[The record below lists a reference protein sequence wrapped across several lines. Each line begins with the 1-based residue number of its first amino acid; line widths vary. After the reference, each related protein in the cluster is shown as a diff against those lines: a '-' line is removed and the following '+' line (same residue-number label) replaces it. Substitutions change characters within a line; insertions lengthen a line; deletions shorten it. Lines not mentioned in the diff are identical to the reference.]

1 MEGVADDRPT
11 PPQPP
16 ADDETAHFDQP
27 IDQPPDETAVMPAAG
42 ERPAGEQ
49 PARWAARAGVPAAGP
64 RPSEPQWVP
73 DQQPRTWWAPILI
86 GVAILVLVGLI
97 ALGLWVAVRSKPGT
111 PTSPSPTPSS
121 PAPSSASPSPAP
133 SPTASTSPP
142 VTMVVVP
149 SLRGV
154 SLSDAEQI
162 LQSQGLNWTVSTR
175 VSSEFPAGTVIES
188 NPPAE
193 SRVPAGTEVNLVV
206 ATAPP
211 SPSPAAS

>member
-1 MEGVADDRPT
+1 MGGVADDRPP

-16 ADDETAHFDQP
+16 ADDETARFDQP

-42 ERPAGEQ
+42 ERPAGEQPAGEQPAGEQ

-175 VSSEFPAGTVIES
+175 VSSEFAAGTVIES
-188 NPPAE
+188 NPPPE
-193 SRVPAGTEVNLVV
+193 SGVAAG
-206 ATAPP
+206 
-211 SPSPAAS
+211 

>member
-16 ADDETAHFDQP
+16 ADDETARFDQP

-121 PAPSSASPSPAP
+121 PAPSSASP
-133 SPTASTSPP
+133 P